1 MDDAERIERNRRLW
15 AQVNAEVTDRDAAA
29 RWASDQLVWGLTATP
44 EASLGVLGELEGR
57 DVLDLGCGTGY
68 FSAWL
73 ARRGATVTAVDLSPE
88 QLATARRCQDEFDVR
103 FALVEANA
111 EVLPLPDASFDVV
124 VSEHGVGVWCR
135 PDAWVAEAARVLRP
149 GGRLVFLVNSL
160 LSALTVPDEGGPAG
174 DRLLRGQRD
183 VREVTWPGGGTEF
196 HLSHGDWV
204 DVLGRHRFTV
214 DALHELYPG
223 QGAPR
228 TDYADYLDTASQAW
242 AVSWPVEELWV
253 ARRR

>member
-88 QLATARRCQDEFDVR
+88 QLATARRCQDQFDVR

-149 GGRLVFLVNSL
+149 GGRLVFLVNSV
-160 LSALTVPDEGGPAG
+160 LSALTVPDEKAVLDATRLARSIKPQIYIVAKTHHTSAG
-174 DRLLRGQRD
+174 MQASQLGANEVLKSEQVVARQFYELLLRK
-183 VREVTWPGGGTEF
+183 
-196 HLSHGDWV
+196 
-204 DVLGRHRFTV
+204 
-214 DALHELYPG
+214 
-223 QGAPR
+223 
-228 TDYADYLDTASQAW
+228 
-242 AVSWPVEELWV
+242 VSAAQPNNPK
-253 ARRR
+253 